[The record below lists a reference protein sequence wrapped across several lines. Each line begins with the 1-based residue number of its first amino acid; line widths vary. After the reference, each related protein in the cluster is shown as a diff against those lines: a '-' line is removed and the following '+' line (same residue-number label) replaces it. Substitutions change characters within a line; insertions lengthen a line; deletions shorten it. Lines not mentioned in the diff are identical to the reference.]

1 MLITIDPGSAQ
12 PLADQ
17 VAGSVRAALAQGMA
31 APGDRLPS
39 ARNVAATLGINL
51 HTVLR
56 GYQQLRDEG
65 LVELRRGRAAVIT
78 ATADQLR
85 LQLAAAAE
93 QFARA
98 ALHAGASE
106 QHTRRYSPCETD
118 RPYCPRAFRRTR
130 GHRPRTPRTR

>member
-1 MLITIDPGSAQ
+1 MLISIDPASPQ

-17 VAGSVRAALAQGMA
+17 VAASVRAALAAWHGGTRRPA
-31 APGDRLPS
+31 PS

-78 ATADQLR
+78 DNADRLR
-85 LQLAAAAE
+85 LRLAEAAE
-93 QFARA
+93 EFARA
-98 ALHAGASE
+98 ALHTGASE
-106 QHTRRYSPCETD
+106 EEALAAA
-118 RPYCPRAFRRTR
+118 RAAWKTLS
-130 GHRPRTPRTR
+130 G

>member
-1 MLITIDPGSAQ
+1 MLITIDPASPQ

-17 VAGSVRAALAQGMA
+17 VAASVRAAVANGTA

-78 ATADQLR
+78 ETADRLR
-85 LQLAAAAE
+85 LRLAEAAE
-93 QFARA
+93 EFARA

-106 QHTRRYSPCETD
+106 EEALAAA
-118 RPYCPRAFRRTR
+118 RAALLAMR
-130 GHRPRTPRTR
+130 G

>member
-1 MLITIDPGSAQ
+1 MLITVDSSSAQ

-17 VAGSVRAALAQGMA
+17 VANSVRAALAGGQA

-65 LVELRRGRAAVIT
+65 LVELRRGRTAVIT
-78 ATADQLR
+78 GTADQVR
-85 LQLAAAAE
+85 LQLTAAAE
-93 QFARA
+93 EFARA
-98 ALHAGASE
+98 ALHAGA
-106 QHTRRYSPCETD
+106 TD
-118 RPYCPRAFRRTR
+118 EEALDAARQALANLRE
-130 GHRPRTPRTR
+130 

>member
-1 MLITIDPGSAQ
+1 MLITVDPASPQ

-17 VAGSVRAALAQGMA
+17 VAASVRAALASGTA

-65 LVELRRGRAAVIT
+65 LVELRRGRTAVIT
-78 ATADQLR
+78 DAADQFRLR
-85 LQLAAAAE
+85 LAAAAE
-93 QFARA
+93 EFARA

-106 QHTRRYSPCETD
+106 EEALAAVRE
-118 RPYCPRAFRRTR
+118 ALLAMR
-130 GHRPRTPRTR
+130 G

>member
-1 MLITIDPGSAQ
+1 VLITIDPASPQ

-17 VAGSVRAALAQGMA
+17 VAASVRAALASGLA

-65 LVELRRGRAAVIT
+65 LVELRRGRTAVIT
-78 ATADQLR
+78 EGADRLR
-85 LQLAAAAE
+85 LRLAEAAE
-93 QFARA
+93 EYARA
-98 ALHAGASE
+98 ALHAGATE
-106 QHTRRYSPCETD
+106 EEALAAARQALLTMRD
-118 RPYCPRAFRRTR
+118 
-130 GHRPRTPRTR
+130 

>member
-1 MLITIDPGSAQ
+1 MLITVDPSSAQ
-12 PLADQ
+12 SLADQ
-17 VAGSVRAALAQGMA
+17 VAGSVRAALANGMA

-78 ATADQLR
+78 GTADQFR

-93 QFARA
+93 EFARA

-106 QHTRRYSPCETD
+106 EEALAAAREALLAMRD
-118 RPYCPRAFRRTR
+118 
-130 GHRPRTPRTR
+130 